1 MENSSAIYMT
11 LYNLPF
17 PWKLQDE
24 NEIGVQIPEEL
35 WEESLEDVH
44 QFSNDSKYC
53 LLQFKVIRRL
63 HYSQG
68 KIAQRLPEGIGNMR

>member
-1 MENSSAIYMT
+1 MENSSAVYLT

-24 NEIGVQIPEEL
+24 NEIGIQIPEEL
-35 WEESLEDVH
+35 WEESVEDVH
-44 QFSNDSKYC
+44 QFSNNSKYC
-53 LLQFKVIRRL
+53 LIQFKVILRL

-68 KIAQRLPEGIGNMR
+68 KIAQHLPEGISYMW